1 MDVDEHTPEEQVY
14 HREVVLCRH
23 HSLRPVEQI
32 TLQPFF
38 QHAAVLRGVYEK
50 EASIERLKSCYEL
63 WGSLQVPFQ

>member
-14 HREVVLCRH
+14 HREVVVCRQ

-38 QHAAVLRGVYEK
+38 QRAAVLRGVYEK
-50 EASIERLKSCYEL
+50 RPAELSKETCKRRL
-63 WGSLQVPFQ
+63 P